1 MLTAGL
7 DDAALARLDALFDAR
22 PTGKLTWLGWLR
34 NAPQSPAVKNV
45 PRLLDRLDHV
55 RTLRI
60 DRGRARGLP
69 LAVLEQRSDEANRI
83 AAQHLAGLHPL
94 RRRAVLAAA
103 AIGLEEGLTDAAL
116 LMFEKLMTSLGRSA
130 ARKTDERAARSTREI
145 QGDLRVFVLTGRLLQ
160 AFAFE
165 GSGAV
170 KELMA
175 ALDVIRAT
183 YASGLRKLLASPPIR
198 FVPRRW
204 RPFVLTKAGVDRA
217 GYELCAFSELRERLR
232 AGDVWVAKS
241 RRYRAFDDDLLPR
254 PTFEALKTTGPLPL
268 AVAPRFEDHI
278 ASAALAWKRPPH
290 RWQHA
295 PGPAICPTCGWT
307 GRG

>member
-1 MLTAGL
+1 
-7 DDAALARLDALFDAR
+7 
-22 PTGKLTWLGWLR
+22 
-34 NAPQSPAVKNV
+34 
-45 PRLLDRLDHV
+45 
-55 RTLRI
+55 
-60 DRGRARGLP
+60 
-69 LAVLEQRSDEANRI
+69 
-83 AAQHLAGLHPL
+83 
-94 RRRAVLAAA
+94 
-103 AIGLEEGLTDAAL
+103 
-116 LMFEKLMTSLGRSA
+116 MTSLGRSA

-232 AGDVWVAKS
+232 AGDVWVAGS

-254 PTFEALKTTGPLPL
+254 PTFEALKTTGRCRSPLRRGSRTTLRAQRSPGRGRRIGGSTRQGRRSARRAAGRDGVDDHAL
-268 AVAPRFEDHI
+268 RATMPSAVCRLPSSQSGRPSTTASRAP
-278 ASAALAWKRPPH
+278 ASPTCSSTST
-290 RWQHA
+290 
-295 PGPAICPTCGWT
+295 PGPASPTAPPIEGLAVPAMI
-307 GRG
+307 GRRSSPACSPTDSTSA